1 MMFHPPRRFSR
12 TPRMLAPAACALIVV
27 VAGCASLSPKPDI
40 DRAAATVQERSG
52 YAADW
57 TSPWSD
63 RFEAWDGV
71 APLAADQAIV
81 TALKNNRRI
90 RADVE
95 SIASGRADLVQAGL
109 LPNPVVSLT
118 LRFPFDPVSGGSFV
132 GAQAVQTLTALWLR
146 DGKIKAADARL
157 NSTVLDV
164 SDKALRL
171 VADVKGSH
179 AKSLYGQRGVTI
191 TETSIHA
198 AKQLVEKIEKQRE
211 AGAATQ
217 LAVNRARQQ
226 VITLEEELRRQ
237 RRELAKERRRLLE
250 LMGFASAADGWTA
263 ADAVAEDASDHEP
276 TPPPAITEDVVIR
289 LVATQRLDVAA
300 SRALVEASAADLNVE
315 ERNRLKDLGVGVD
328 FERDVDGKKT
338 IGPTLDVPIPIFDS
352 NQAQIAKAG
361 SLARAALATHEAILQ
376 KGIREARTAYIDA
389 TEAAIAADEFRH
401 NTLGGREDLSQRLHF
416 NEQNAGAAFQAGE
429 ITLIDWLDVLRER
442 QSALQTL
449 NDLRLDAALARIELE
464 YAVGGRL
471 EVPPTDSDAACPALA
486 TSDDAKVLWVG
497 EQHKA
502 VHDGDFGTKVR
513 LADLDKQPHLFAI
526 GPLAGLKGEITIIDD
541 QAAVATAEGG
551 AIQTGTSLDHGAAFL
566 VYTHAA
572 TWKATPLPG
581 SVRTVADLETYLPEA
596 AKAAG
601 VNIEAPFAFRIEGR
615 AESLAYHVLNR
626 PDDAPATFEA
636 HEKSKVHARVA
647 GVPVRMIGFYSTQH
661 RGVFTPGDSD
671 LHIHFVTGDGTVAG
685 HVESFEISSGA
696 TLSFA
701 IPPLGHGSKDTSPGR

>member
-1 MMFHPPRRFSR
+1 MTIPLHRQCPH
-12 TPRMLAPAACALIVV
+12 TPRMLAPAAFAL
-27 VAGCASLSPKPDI
+27 VALAGGCASLNPKPDI
-40 DRAAATVQERSG
+40 DRAATTVQERSG
-52 YAADW
+52 FAVDW
-57 TSPWSD
+57 TAAWSD

-71 APLAADQAIV
+71 SPIAPDQAIV

-95 SIASGRADLVQAGL
+95 SIATGRADLVQAGL

-146 DGKIKAADARL
+146 DGRIKAADTRL
-157 NSTVLDV
+157 NATVLDV

-179 AKSLYGQRGVTI
+179 AKIVYGQRGVTI

-198 AKQLVEKIEKQRE
+198 AKQLVEKLEKQQQ

-226 VITLEEELRRQ
+226 VVTLEEELRRQ

-263 ADAVAEDASDHEP
+263 ADPASDEQADHEP
-276 TPPPAITEDVVIR
+276 APPSDITEDVVIR
-289 LVATQRLDVAA
+289 LVTTQRLDVAA
-300 SRALVEASAADLNVE
+300 SRALAEAARADLSVE
-315 ERNRLKDLGVGVD
+315 ERNRLKDLGLGVD

-361 SLARAALATHEAILQ
+361 SLARTALATYEAVLQ
-376 KGIREARTAYIDA
+376 RGIVGARTAYIDA
-389 TEAAIAADEFRH
+389 TEAAAAADEFRH
-401 NTLGGREDLSQRLHF
+401 TTLGGREDLSQRLHF

-471 EVPPTDSDAACPALA
+471 SAA
-486 TSDDAKVLWVG
+486 
-497 EQHKA
+497 
-502 VHDGDFGTKVR
+502 
-513 LADLDKQPHLFAI
+513 
-526 GPLAGLKGEITIIDD
+526 
-541 QAAVATAEGG
+541 
-551 AIQTGTSLDHGAAFL
+551 
-566 VYTHAA
+566 
-572 TWKATPLPG
+572 
-581 SVRTVADLETYLPEA
+581 
-596 AKAAG
+596 
-601 VNIEAPFAFRIEGR
+601 EAPSPTSPDSGSSSSAPE
-615 AESLAYHVLNR
+615 R
-626 PDDAPATFEA
+626 PAPA
-636 HEKSKVHARVA
+636 
-647 GVPVRMIGFYSTQH
+647 VP
-661 RGVFTPGDSD
+661 
-671 LHIHFVTGDGTVAG
+671 
-685 HVESFEISSGA
+685 
-696 TLSFA
+696 
-701 IPPLGHGSKDTSPGR
+701 K

>member
-1 MMFHPPRRFSR
+1 MMRQPIRQHCLFTCPPVA
-12 TPRMLAPAACALIVV
+12 LALALAALAG
-27 VAGCASLSPKPDI
+27 GCASLNPKPDI

-52 YAADW
+52 YSADW
-57 TSPWSD
+57 TAPWSD
-63 RFEAWDGV
+63 GFEAWDGIS
-71 APLAADQAIV
+71 PLAADQAIV

-95 SIASGRADLVQAGL
+95 SIAAGRADLVQAGL

-179 AKSLYGQRGVTI
+179 AKILYGQRGVTI

-226 VITLEEELRRQ
+226 VVTLEEELRRQ

-250 LMGFASAADGWTA
+250 LMGFASAADGWSA
-263 ADAVAEDASDHEP
+263 ADMAAEEASDHEP
-276 TPPPAITEDVVIR
+276 SPPSTITEDVVVR

-300 SRALVEASAADLNVE
+300 SRALVEAGAADLSVE
-315 ERNRLKDLGVGVD
+315 ERNRLKDLGLGVD

-442 QSALQTL
+442 QSAMQTL

-471 EVPPTDSDAACPALA
+471 EVPPTDSEGAGPASA
-486 TSDDAKVLWVG
+486 P
-497 EQHKA
+497 
-502 VHDGDFGTKVR
+502 
-513 LADLDKQPHLFAI
+513 LDPT
-526 GPLAGLKGEITIIDD
+526 PT
-541 QAAVATAEGG
+541 
-551 AIQTGTSLDHGAAFL
+551 TGTL
-566 VYTHAA
+566 
-572 TWKATPLPG
+572 
-581 SVRTVADLETYLPEA
+581 R
-596 AKAAG
+596 
-601 VNIEAPFAFRIEGR
+601 R
-615 AESLAYHVLNR
+615 
-626 PDDAPATFEA
+626 
-636 HEKSKVHARVA
+636 
-647 GVPVRMIGFYSTQH
+647 
-661 RGVFTPGDSD
+661 
-671 LHIHFVTGDGTVAG
+671 
-685 HVESFEISSGA
+685 
-696 TLSFA
+696 
-701 IPPLGHGSKDTSPGR
+701 